1 MTRLIASSCVWLRR
15 NSGTIRPITSTA
27 AMSRAGTETAM
38 SQLSP
43 TSCWTAMMMPP
54 MASSGA
60 VTNIVAPIIA
70 SICTCCTSLVL
81 RVISEPAPNCE
92 TSRSEKPL
100 TRENTSARMS
110 RPTPMAAFAAK

>member
-1 MTRLIASSCVWLRR
+1 MSS
-15 NSGTIRPITSTA
+15 
-27 AMSRAGTETAM
+27 AGTEMAI
-38 SQLSP
+38 SQLRR
-43 TSCWTAMMMPP
+43 TLVWMAMMMPP

-70 SICTCCTSLVL
+70 SICTCCTSFVL

-110 RPTPMAAFAAK
+110 RPADIAARAAK